1 MCLIKNIFGLQMKYI
16 INKKVDMKTEI
27 KSVCFACKLLESH
40 KEPEIMLTKGR
51 VQLLAEKKLIKKH
64 HSKGKGNDDDVNT
77 LA

>member
-1 MCLIKNIFGLQMKYI
+1 MKYI

-51 VQLLAEKKLIKKH
+51 VQLLAEKKLIKKAPF
-64 HSKGKGNDDDVNT
+64 KGQGQ
-77 LA
+77 

>member
-16 INKKVDMKTEI
+16 INKKVDMKTDI
-27 KSVCFACKLLESH
+27 KIVCFAYKLLESH

-64 HSKGKGNDDDVNT
+64 HSKGRAMT
-77 LA
+77 MM